1 MRMRRPV
8 RRKTPMWSWP
18 SLDIHCDRILRFIE
32 PDTLD
37 WSYLHRWTA
46 LHGTR
51 AALDTIRASVS
62 TID

>member
-1 MRMRRPV
+1 
-8 RRKTPMWSWP
+8 MWSWP
-18 SLDIHCDRILRFIE
+18 SLDIRCNRILRFIE

>member
-1 MRMRRPV
+1 
-8 RRKTPMWSWP
+8 MWSWP
-18 SLDIHCDRILRFIE
+18 SLDIRCNRILRFIE

-51 AALDTIRASVS
+51 EALDAIRASV
-62 TID
+62 TTMD